1 MQAADFLALAP
12 FILLT
17 AGGGVVLAL
26 GAGPRHVPRVV
37 LTAATLFFLFA
48 SAIVAALWHGSSTVA
63 GLVVFDAPARLFVI
77 LFALGTAGVA
87 LLAHDHPPIRNDVGD
102 EFFGLL
108 LFATLGMALLA
119 SAAHLLTAFLG
130 LEILAV
136 PLFALIAWRP
146 ARDGAV
152 EGGIKYTILAGIAAA
167 FFLYGIALVYA
178 QTGAMAPARFENAM
192 PGRLDPVVLAGIAM
206 LLVGVGFKLAVVPFH
221 MWAPD
226 IYQAAPAPISAL
238 FATTAKAAV
247 LAFLVRLLM
256 LQAPAAWEALLPVI
270 ALLAAVTMTAGNVLA
285 LLQVNLK
292 RLLAYSSIAHI
303 GYILVAFA
311 AGNTLGRD
319 AAVYYAAAY
328 VAMNLG
334 AFGVIAA
341 VAYADRD
348 RERIEDYRG
357 LGRRHPGLGL
367 AMAICLLALA
377 GLPPT
382 AGFMAKLLA
391 FGAAIESGQVALAVL
406 AVLNTALSFYY
417 YLRVILVFFSKKE
430 ATAKDAEVPRA
441 ATLAVAAATLAVIGL
456 GLLPSA
462 VLDVFGIR

>member
-146 ARDGAV
+146 ALAV
-152 EGGIKYTILAGIAAA
+152 AVCAGIT
-167 FFLYGIALVYA
+167 Y
-178 QTGAMAPARFENAM
+178 T
-192 PGRLDPVVLAGIAM
+192 
-206 LLVGVGFKLAVVPFH
+206 
-221 MWAPD
+221 
-226 IYQAAPAPISAL
+226 S
-238 FATTAKAAV
+238 
-247 LAFLVRLLM
+247 
-256 LQAPAAWEALLPVI
+256 
-270 ALLAAVTMTAGNVLA
+270 
-285 LLQVNLK
+285 
-292 RLLAYSSIAHI
+292 
-303 GYILVAFA
+303 
-311 AGNTLGRD
+311 
-319 AAVYYAAAY
+319 
-328 VAMNLG
+328 
-334 AFGVIAA
+334 
-341 VAYADRD
+341 
-348 RERIEDYRG
+348 
-357 LGRRHPGLGL
+357 
-367 AMAICLLALA
+367 LA
-377 GLPPT
+377 GLS
-382 AGFMAKLLA
+382 AAFLF
-391 FGAAIESGQVALAVL
+391 FGAPLVLSLPGSRVPVAV
-406 AVLNTALSFYY
+406 S
-417 YLRVILVFFSKKE
+417 
-430 ATAKDAEVPRA
+430 
-441 ATLAVAAATLAVIGL
+441 
-456 GLLPSA
+456 
-462 VLDVFGIR
+462 